1 MGQRMPHTWVQSPTV
16 HLQHLGTRPSA
27 SLPPSTP
34 QEGSLSR
41 ASQQHPPSP
50 PGCPLTRNGCQ
61 KDDPVGLGAQ
71 GSALRARKPAHKE
84 GTVERTSWQKSGQRK
99 GEVDLRTGREVGRRG
114 DGGGEI
120 KEFRLYSAGMGKLLA
135 DVLDGGRAQPW
146 TVMVVS
152 CPRRSSTPTSSFA
165 PQEHALVM
173 AAQAK
178 THRQHLLQAALQA
191 VLEKHPNTPSPP
203 ALLTPHRTCF
213 GGRGAWCALGLN
225 ASRLA
230 WFLVQRE
237 SSLSVCRRNDESG
250 GLR

>member
-1 MGQRMPHTWVQSPTV
+1 MGPEPHGPPPALGDKAICQPPSQRPPRGVPVQSLPTAPSV
-16 HLQHLGTRPSA
+16 STGTPTDTERVSKGRPS
-27 SLPPSTP
+27 
-34 QEGSLSR
+34 G
-41 ASQQHPPSP
+41 
-50 PGCPLTRNGCQ
+50 
-61 KDDPVGLGAQ
+61 VGAQ

-84 GTVERTSWQKSGQRK
+84 GTGERTSWQKSGQRK

-135 DVLDGGRAQPW
+135 DVLDGGQAQPW